1 MITGQGQNSLPFF
14 FVISFFCTIFAA
26 ETKTPTIMNT
36 EEKFVITISRQFGT
50 GGHEIGAELARR
62 LGVKLLDKQILNAV
76 AGRIH
81 VIEGAMDNIEARNP
95 LWRDD
100 FTNFYRNYMTKVE
113 YNGQEHDITSHTLFK
128 AQCEA
133 IRQIAEEESCVIVGR
148 CGFDIFANH
157 PNALKIFV
165 HSSLES
171 RKRRIAEKYD
181 ISEYDAA
188 AMIVDNDYSRE
199 LYTKTFT
206 GRDWLDATNY
216 DISLDV
222 RKFGINGAVDFLM
235 KCIAG

>member
-1 MITGQGQNSLPFF
+1 
-14 FVISFFCTIFAA
+14 
-26 ETKTPTIMNT
+26 MNK
-36 EEKFVITISRQFGT
+36 EENFVITISRQFGT

-62 LGVKLLDKQILNAV
+62 LGVKLLDKQIVNEVAARISAV
-76 AGRIH
+76 EDA
-81 VIEGAMDNIEARNP
+81 VEKIEARNP

-100 FTNFYRNYMTKVE
+100 FTNFYRTYMANAE
-113 YNGQEHDITSHTLFK
+113 YKGQEQDQTSHTLFR
-128 AQCEA
+128 AQAEA
-133 IRQIAEEESCVIVGR
+133 IKRIASEESCVIVGR
-148 CGFDIFANH
+148 CGFDIFADH

-165 HSSLES
+165 HSSLDC

-181 ISEYDAA
+181 ISEHDAA

-222 RKFGINGAVDFLM
+222 RKFGVNGAVDFLM
-235 KCIAG
+235 NCIE